1 MFVFIMLLQGADISQ
16 KCRWTD
22 MLPLHYAAFFDAA
35 AILKVL
41 LKASK
46 ARGVLNFIAIW

>member
-1 MFVFIMLLQGADISQ
+1 MLLKGADISQ

-35 AILKVL
+35 TILKVL
-41 LKASK
+41 LEASK
-46 ARGVLNFIAIW
+46 TRGELDVVTSCR